1 MLGMRPVPGS
11 LERANEADARM
22 TPSWAPLTTW
32 VLPRNMGV
40 SPVLKVRR
48 GPSMSAQC
56 SWFSAALHPYQEGL
70 VPPCPSP
77 LFPVGQ
83 LANHPKGPSTS
94 QRQASPETHG
104 PVSALSV
111 PTVNFQKFLQ
121 TVYFPSFPT
130 TFHWVSTKKLKLCPG
145 PPARVPAQNSGGSAS
160 CGSPNQPGTG
170 PVSLWDSI
178 QDLLKWPMIQRSP
191 DFTHGQLPSPSSLRP
206 KDLPSPVLSRTNPL
220 PGFCLR
226 TPKLSTDNLA
236 AWVTGSRRT
245 GFSPCQRD
253 EDKFSLHP

>member
-1 MLGMRPVPGS
+1 
-11 LERANEADARM
+11 M

-48 GPSMSAQC
+48 GPSLSAQC
-56 SWFSAALHPYQEGL
+56 SWFSAALHPSQEGL

-130 TFHWVSTKKLKLCPG
+130 TFHWVSTKKLKLCLG
-145 PPARVPAQNSGGSAS
+145 PPTRVPAQNSGGSAS
-160 CGSPNQPGTG
+160 CCSPHPAGHRPSVPVGLHPGLAEMANDTKE
-170 PVSLWDSI
+170 PRLHPWPASLAILPAAKGLALTCSF
-178 QDLLKWPMIQRSP
+178 QDK
-191 DFTHGQLPSPSSLRP
+191 SSARF
-206 KDLPSPVLSRTNPL
+206 R
-220 PGFCLR
+220 LR
-226 TPKLSTDNLA
+226 TPKFSTDSLA

-245 GFSPCQRD
+245 GR
-253 EDKFSLHP
+253 SLS